1 MKKILSPFSPKILI
15 VAGKLIHMTITQV
28 PVESGCAVTSYLLY
42 LYTGQSEWLYYGIP
56 VISILHGTN
65 GTNYYYYAPVL
76 YAIYMF
82 GAWYTS
88 FPNTLMCVSLL
99 AASAWLSLG
108 YNSRLSLRIYQIS
121 KHLFLSACYTSFVI
135 LFLVCL
141 YVAASLIIG
150 TRDQSKETL
159 GQACIFSFSVLLPV
173 LFLAI
178 DKYRRN
184 QHSPVPIAI
193 RWIQLTVT
201 ETMILAGN
209 LYLWYSILLMAFRS
223 LTPRPYVIYIVIAV
237 ILATEVCAKT
247 HEWAAKS
254 WNSLFFQRRTIIY
267 ILLIFLGIAALYVE
281 FSLVGFR
288 PRTLAA
294 SILLAGIS
302 TICISRLI
310 KLQSVMQNERKL
322 SLYIAIVML
331 TTIFISTITY
341 PH

>member
-1 MKKILSPFSPKILI
+1 MKKSPSPLSPKILL
-15 VAGKLIHMTITQV
+15 VTGKLIHMTITQV
-28 PVESGCAVTSYLLY
+28 PVELGCVLTSYLLY

-56 VISILHGTN
+56 MISILHSSTN
-65 GTNYYYYAPVL
+65 GTRYYYFTPAL
-76 YAIYMF
+76 YAIYMT
-82 GAWYTS
+82 GACYAS
-88 FPNTLMCVSLL
+88 FSNTLMCVSLL

-108 YNSRLSLRIYQIS
+108 YKSRLSLRIYQIS
-121 KHLFLSACYTSFVI
+121 KHFFLSACYTSFVI

-150 TRDQSKETL
+150 TREQSKETL

-184 QHSPVPIAI
+184 QYSPVPIAI

-201 ETMILAGN
+201 ETIILAGN

-237 ILATEVCAKT
+237 ILTTEACAKT

-254 WNSLFFQRRTIIY
+254 WNSLFFQKRNIIY
-267 ILLIFLGIAALYVE
+267 IPLIFLGIAALYVE

-294 SILLAGIS
+294 SILLAALS
-302 TICISRLI
+302 AVSISRLI
-310 KLQSVMQNERKL
+310 KLQRITQNERKL
-322 SLYIAIVML
+322 SLYIATGML
-331 TTIFISTITY
+331 VTVFISTIIY
-341 PH
+341 